1 MTFFRTPAMGATAQ
15 MRAKLNRALI
25 GLVMAGCGVA
35 FGAQASASGLSGSYL
50 AAQSAAARNDYQAAA
65 RYFAA
70 ALARDPANPGLR
82 ERTMSFKL
90 LTGDL
95 RGAAAIAQVMRDAG
109 AATQLAELAL
119 AADDVAS
126 NDFEGAVETLSLEDS
141 RVNALVGALL
151 RGWAEAGAGNREGME
166 AAFSSLEGD
175 AMGELFGNYH
185 LGLARAVIGDL
196 EGAKEALERTREEGG
211 VTGRPALALGA
222 VMEMTGDAEGARA
235 LYEGMVASSRDE
247 RTASAALQRMAQGE
261 PPALPVA
268 DASAGAAESLFSI
281 AAALGSDRNAAVA
294 LLYARIALSLRPELH
309 EARLLVAGLLDAQ
322 GQEEAAVEAFQV
334 VPRRSPLFISAELGR
349 ADALMSLD
357 RQDEAVVVLESLSA
371 AYPSELD
378 AQLGLAAALRRTERW
393 TDSAAAYDRAL
404 DLIQPVE
411 RRHWSVFYE
420 RGIAHERAGDWPDA
434 EADFQK
440 ALDLSPENP
449 LVMNY
454 LGYSWVEMH
463 MHLDEAQAM
472 IEKAVEQRPD
482 DGYITDSLGWVLYR
496 LDKFDEAVPHLER
509 AVELTPT
516 DPIIND
522 HLGDALW
529 MVGRKREA
537 RFQWSRAM
545 SFEPE
550 EKDAER
556 IRAKLDRGLD
566 AVLADER
573 AEGPPRTAGAE
584 APKADGG

>member
-1 MTFFRTPAMGATAQ
+1 MTFFQSPAMGVTAL
-15 MRAKLNRALI
+15 MRAKLNGAFI
-25 GLVMAGCGVA
+25 GLVLAGCGA
-35 FGAQASASGLSGSYL
+35 ALGAQASAATLSGSYL
-50 AAQSAAARNDYQAAA
+50 AAQSAAARNDYAEAA

-70 ALARDPANPGLR
+70 ALARDPENPGLR

-95 RGAAAIAQVMRDAG
+95 RGAAMIARLMVQDD

-126 NDFEGAVETLSLEDS
+126 GDFDGAVEILATENS
-141 RVNALVGALL
+141 RVNELVGALM
-151 RGWAEAGAGNREGME
+151 RGWAEAGRGDREAME
-166 AAFSSLEGD
+166 EAFSSLDGD

-185 LGLARAVIGDL
+185 LGLARAVTGDL
-196 EGAKEALERTREEGG
+196 DGAREALERTREEGA
-211 VTGRPALALGA
+211 VTGRPAIALGA
-222 VMEMTGDAEGARA
+222 VMEMTGDADAARA
-235 LYEGMVASSRDE
+235 LYESMIATSRDE
-247 RTASAALQRMAQGE
+247 RTAAAALARMDQRE
-261 PPALPVA
+261 PAILPVQTPA
-268 DASAGAAESLFSI
+268 AGTAEALFSI

-294 LLYARIALSLRPELH
+294 LLYARVALALRPDLH

-322 GQEEAAVEAFQV
+322 GQEEAAVEAYQV

-349 ADALMSLD
+349 ADSLMALD
-357 RQDEAVVVLESLSA
+357 RQDEAVVVLESLAA
-371 AYPSELD
+371 AYPQELD

-393 TDSAAAYDRAL
+393 TASTEAYDRAL
-404 DLIQPVE
+404 ALIDPIE

-434 EADFQK
+434 EGDFQK
-440 ALDLSPENP
+440 ALELSPDNP
-449 LVMNY
+449 LVLNY

-496 LDKFDEAVPHLER
+496 LSKYEEAVPHLER

-537 RFQWSRAM
+537 QFQWSRAL

-550 EKDAER
+550 EKDAQR
-556 IRAKLDRGLD
+556 IRDKLAKGLD
-566 AVLADER
+566 AVLASEE
-573 AEGPPRTAGAE
+573 ASGPPRTAGAE

>member
-1 MTFFRTPAMGATAQ
+1 
-15 MRAKLNRALI
+15 MRAKLNRALA
-25 GLVMAGCGVA
+25 GLVMAGCGIA
-35 FGAQASASGLSGSYL
+35 LGAQASAAGISGSYL

-70 ALARDPANPGLR
+70 ALARDPGNPGLR

-95 RGAAAIAQVMRDAG
+95 RGAATIAQLMRDAG

-126 NDFEGAVETLSLEDS
+126 GDYAGAAETLSTDDS
-141 RVNALVGALL
+141 RVNALVAALM
-151 RGWAEAGAGNREGME
+151 RGWAEAGAGDREAME
-166 AAFSSLEGD
+166 EAFASLDGD

-196 EGAKEALERTREEGG
+196 EGAKEALERTRDEGG

-222 VMEMTGDAEGARA
+222 VLELSGEPEAARA
-235 LYEGMVASSRDE
+235 IYEGMAASSRDE
-247 RTASAALQRMAQGE
+247 RVAAAALQRMAQGE
-261 PPALPVA
+261 PAALPVA
-268 DASAGAAESLFSI
+268 DASAGTAEALFSI

-294 LLYARIALSLRPELH
+294 LLYARVALALRPELH

-349 ADALMSLD
+349 ADALMALE

-404 DLIQPVE
+404 DLIEPIE

-434 EADFQK
+434 EADFQR
-440 ALDLSPENP
+440 ALELSPDNP
-449 LVMNY
+449 LVLNY

-496 LDKFDEAVPHLER
+496 LDKFEEAVPHLER

-545 SFEPE
+545 SFDPE

-573 AEGPPRTAGAE
+573 ADGPPRTAGAE

>member
-1 MTFFRTPAMGATAQ
+1 
-15 MRAKLNRALI
+15 MRAKLNRALA
-25 GLVMAGCGVA
+25 GLVMAGCGIA
-35 FGAQASASGLSGSYL
+35 LGAQASAAGLSGSYL

-70 ALARDPANPGLR
+70 ALARDPGNPGLR

-95 RGAAAIAQVMRDAG
+95 RGAATIAQLMRDAG

-126 NDFEGAVETLSLEDS
+126 GDYAGAAETLSTDDS
-141 RVNALVGALL
+141 RVNALVAALM
-151 RGWAEAGAGNREGME
+151 RGWAEAGAGDREAME
-166 AAFSSLEGD
+166 EAFASLDGD

-196 EGAKEALERTREEGG
+196 EGAKEALERTRDEGG

-222 VMEMTGDAEGARA
+222 VLELSGEPEAARA
-235 LYEGMVASSRDE
+235 IYEGMAASSRDE
-247 RTASAALQRMAQGE
+247 RVAAAALQRMAQGE
-261 PPALPVA
+261 PAALPVA
-268 DASAGAAESLFSI
+268 DASAGTAEALFSI

-294 LLYARIALSLRPELH
+294 LLYARVALALRPELH

-349 ADALMSLD
+349 ADALMALE

-404 DLIQPVE
+404 DLIEPIE

-434 EADFQK
+434 EADFQR
-440 ALDLSPENP
+440 ALELSPDNP
-449 LVMNY
+449 LVLNY

-496 LDKFDEAVPHLER
+496 LDKFEEAVPHLER

-545 SFEPE
+545 SFDPE

-573 AEGPPRTAGAE
+573 ADGPPRTAGAE

>member
-1 MTFFRTPAMGATAQ
+1 
-15 MRAKLNRALI
+15 MRAKLNRALA
-25 GLVMAGCGVA
+25 GLVMAGCGIA
-35 FGAQASASGLSGSYL
+35 LGAQASAAGLSGSYL

-70 ALARDPANPGLR
+70 ALARDPGNPGLR

-95 RGAAAIAQVMRDAG
+95 RGAATIAQLMRDAG

-126 NDFEGAVETLSLEDS
+126 GDYAGAAETLSTDDS
-141 RVNALVGALL
+141 RVNALVAALM
-151 RGWAEAGAGNREGME
+151 RGWAEAGAGDREAME
-166 AAFSSLEGD
+166 EAFASLDGD

-196 EGAKEALERTREEGG
+196 EGAKEALERTRDEGG

-222 VMEMTGDAEGARA
+222 VLELSGEPEAARA
-235 LYEGMVASSRDE
+235 IYEGMAASSRDE
-247 RTASAALQRMAQGE
+247 RVAAAALQRMAQGE
-261 PPALPVA
+261 PAALPVA
-268 DASAGAAESLFSI
+268 DASAGTAEALFSI

-294 LLYARIALSLRPELH
+294 LLYARVALALRPELH

-349 ADALMSLD
+349 ADALMALE

-404 DLIQPVE
+404 DLIEPIE

-434 EADFQK
+434 EADFQR
-440 ALDLSPENP
+440 ALELSPDNP
-449 LVMNY
+449 LVLNY

-496 LDKFDEAVPHLER
+496 LD
-509 AVELTPT
+509 
-516 DPIIND
+516 
-522 HLGDALW
+522 
-529 MVGRKREA
+529 
-537 RFQWSRAM
+537 
-545 SFEPE
+545 
-550 EKDAER
+550 
-556 IRAKLDRGLD
+556 
-566 AVLADER
+566 
-573 AEGPPRTAGAE
+573 
-584 APKADGG
+584 

>member
-1 MTFFRTPAMGATAQ
+1 
-15 MRAKLNRALI
+15 MRAKLNRALA
-25 GLVMAGCGVA
+25 GLVMAGCGIA
-35 FGAQASASGLSGSYL
+35 LGAQASAAGLSGSYL

-70 ALARDPANPGLR
+70 ALARDPGNPGLR

-95 RGAAAIAQVMRDAG
+95 RGAATIAQLMRDAG

-126 NDFEGAVETLSLEDS
+126 GDYAGAAETLSTDDS
-141 RVNALVGALL
+141 RVNALVAALM
-151 RGWAEAGAGNREGME
+151 RGWAEAGAGDREAME
-166 AAFSSLEGD
+166 EAFASLDGD

-196 EGAKEALERTREEGG
+196 EGAKEALERTRDEGG

-222 VMEMTGDAEGARA
+222 VLELSGEPEAARA
-235 LYEGMVASSRDE
+235 IYEGMAASSRDE
-247 RTASAALQRMAQGE
+247 RVAAAALQRMAQGE
-261 PPALPVA
+261 PAALPVA
-268 DASAGAAESLFSI
+268 DASAGTAEALFSI

-294 LLYARIALSLRPELH
+294 LLYARVALALRPELH

-349 ADALMSLD
+349 ADALMALE

-404 DLIQPVE
+404 DLIEPIE

-434 EADFQK
+434 EADFQR
-440 ALDLSPENP
+440 ALELSPDNP
-449 LVMNY
+449 LVLNY

-496 LDKFDEAVPHLER
+496 LDKFEEAVPHLER

-529 MVGRKREA
+529 MVGPKREA

-545 SFEPE
+545 SFDPE

-573 AEGPPRTAGAE
+573 ADGPPRTAGAE